1 MVRSNREGV
10 SVERWEKYG
19 WNEAELRFI
28 VEHEVGQNPHLNCSL
43 PLSKNSQ
50 LRNSRFA
57 IGEVVQ
63 DRKFKHRGV
72 VVEHFLNRGLYVMFP
87 QYDTPQ
93 LVQAVHMEKIDED

>member
-1 MVRSNREGV
+1 MVRSDREGV
-10 SVERWEKYG
+10 STERWEKYD
-19 WNEAELRFI
+19 EAELRFI
-28 VEHEVGQNPHLNCSL
+28 AEHEAGRGPYLD
-43 PLSKNSQ
+43 SQ

-57 IGEVVQ
+57 VGEVVQ

-93 LVQAVHMEKIDED
+93 LVQARHMEKIDED

>member
-10 SVERWEKYG
+10 STERWEKYG

-28 VEHEVGQNPHLNCSL
+28 VEHEAGQGPYLDNY
-43 PLSKNSQ
+43 

-57 IGEVVQ
+57 VGEVVQ

>member
-1 MVRSNREGV
+1 MVRSDREGV
-10 SVERWEKYG
+10 GLERWEKYD
-19 WNEAELRFI
+19 EAELRFI
-28 VEHEVGQNPHLNCSL
+28 AEHEAGRGPYLD
-43 PLSKNSQ
+43 SQ

-57 IGEVVQ
+57 VGEVVQ

>member
-1 MVRSNREGV
+1 MVRSDREGV
-10 SVERWEKYG
+10 GLERWEKYD
-19 WNEAELRFI
+19 EAELRFI
-28 VEHEVGQNPHLNCSL
+28 AEHEVGQRPYLDNH
-43 PLSKNSQ
+43 

-57 IGEVVQ
+57 VGEVVQ
-63 DRKFKHRGV
+63 DRKFKHKGV

>member
-1 MVRSNREGV
+1 MVRSDREGV
-10 SVERWEKYG
+10 STERWEKYG

-28 VEHEVGQNPHLNCSL
+28 AEYEAGRGPYLDNHLH
-43 PLSKNSQ
+43 
-50 LRNSRFA
+50 NSRFA
-57 IGEVVQ
+57 VGEVVQ

>member
-1 MVRSNREGV
+1 MVRSDREGV
-10 SVERWEKYG
+10 GLERWEKYD
-19 WNEAELRFI
+19 EAELRFI
-28 VEHEVGQNPHLNCSL
+28 AEHEVGQRPYLD
-43 PLSKNSQ
+43 SQ

-57 IGEVVQ
+57 VGEVVQ